1 MFELI
6 QTDNFYFASCMKI
19 TRNRDD
25 AYDLM
30 METATYIEENAM
42 PLINPHTLFY
52 TIALRTW
59 MKLKKPCSLE
69 IDVPD
74 VDFYDKD
81 CIDFAINLLEQPIKD
96 ERQYVTFN
104 IFKLYLQL
112 GTQERV
118 AEYTNINRN
127 TIQHH
132 ITKFKNI
139 VNELYRNNQ

>member
-1 MFELI
+1 MC
-6 QTDNFYFASCMKI
+6 QMRTS
-19 TRNRDD
+19 
-25 AYDLM
+25 
-30 METATYIEENAM
+30 
-42 PLINPHTLFY
+42 
-52 TIALRTW
+52 TI
-59 MKLKKPCSLE
+59 
-69 IDVPD
+69 
-74 VDFYDKD
+74 KD

-132 ITKFKNI
+132 ITKFKHI